1 MMRFLKEYVP
11 QVLLIVFS
19 VVLGL
24 FLSEK
29 IKERQDKQMAQQL
42 VSHLKTEIEQCRET
56 MLEWMPYHKNLKHK
70 LDSLRV
76 DDSFIKEFEND
87 PSAIFEVAPRGF
99 FNGKVTSVAWET
111 ALLNP
116 AISEISY
123 HQLRDFKS
131 VYNQLD
137 ITFFDTTLSP
147 MSDIMNLFT
156 DPDFNAPNKS
166 KQNLQAFSMS
176 TQELIGREIDVIIY
190 CNRAL
195 GDTLAE
201 PYVVINQQL
210 EERKQ
215 SQKNK

>member
-1 MMRFLKEYVP
+1 MMRFLKEYVS

-42 VSHLKTEIEQCRET
+42 ISHLKTEIEQCRET
-56 MLEWMPYHKNLKHK
+56 MLEWMPYHQDLKDK

-76 DDSFIKEFEND
+76 DDSFIKEFEKD
-87 PSAIFEVAPRGF
+87 PSAVFEVAPRGF

-123 HQLRDFKS
+123 HQMRDFKN

-137 ITFFDTTLSP
+137 ITFFDANRSPLQKMMDLALS
-147 MSDIMNLFT
+147 F
-156 DPDFNAPNKS
+156 DFNTPNKS
-166 KQNLQAFSMS
+166 KQNLQAFSTS

-190 CNRAL
+190 CNKAL

-201 PYVVINQQL
+201 PYVVMNQQL
-210 EERKQ
+210 EERKK
-215 SQKNK
+215 SQKN

>member
-1 MMRFLKEYVP
+1 MKKFLQVYVP
-11 QVLLIVFS
+11 QILLIVFS

-56 MLEWMPYHKNLKHK
+56 MLEWMPYHQDLKNK

-76 DDSFIKEFEND
+76 DDSFIKEFEKD
-87 PSAIFEVAPRGF
+87 PSAIFKVAPRGF

-123 HQLRDFKS
+123 HQMRDFKN

-137 ITFFDTTLSP
+137 ITFFDGNRSP
-147 MSDIMNLFT
+147 LQKMMNLALSF
-156 DPDFNAPNKS
+156 DFNSLNKS
-166 KQNLQAFSMS
+166 KQNLQAFSSS

-190 CNRAL
+190 CNKAL

-201 PYVVINQQL
+201 PYVVMNQQL
-210 EERKQ
+210 EERKK
-215 SQKNK
+215 SQKN